1 MNIYIYIINIPD
13 PIAPRRSATMV
24 IMPMQT
30 PPQNAATGMYPSKY
44 LTMDSSLK
52 PLILT
57 CSSFNFLATSLEL
70 SPEI

>member
-1 MNIYIYIINIPD
+1 
-13 PIAPRRSATMV
+13 MV

-70 SPEI
+70 SPEIWIQNLAKNPHVNTTNET

>member
-1 MNIYIYIINIPD
+1 
-13 PIAPRRSATMV
+13 MV